1 MKKKIFISLFVI
13 ISLIALTA
21 LYSRYIGTK
30 GLLKKEYKLVYN
42 SIPLEYNGLKIV
54 HFSDLHYYSTIKEN
68 ELESIVNEINLLK
81 PDIVVFTG
89 DLLEEEVSLDNLV
102 EILNKINCNLKYAVS
117 GNNDQNDKF
126 ENLMEKANFKVL
138 NDEYDLVYIDSY
150 TPILL
155 LGLSSSIDNNV
166 NIEDRFNKINDS
178 LNIDTALNIL
188 LLHEP
193 DYIDRINYSKF
204 NLILAGHSHNGQ
216 VRLPIIGKIYTPVG
230 AKKYY
235 DEYYKVGDTDLYISS
250 GLGTSLYKFRLF
262 NRPSINFYRITN
274 K

>member
-30 GLLKKEYKLVYN
+30 GLVTKEYKLVYN

-216 VRLPIIGKIYTPVG
+216 VKLPIIGKIHTPVG

-274 K
+274 N